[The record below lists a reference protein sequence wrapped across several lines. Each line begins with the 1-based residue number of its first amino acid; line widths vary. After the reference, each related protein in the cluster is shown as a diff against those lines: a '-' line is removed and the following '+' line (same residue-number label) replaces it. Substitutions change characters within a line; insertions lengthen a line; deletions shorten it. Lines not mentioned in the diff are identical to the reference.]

1 MAKGKG
7 KGSQFERD
15 FSRDL
20 SLWWSKGKRKD
31 LFWRSAM
38 SGGMSTVTGCQAQA
52 GDIIA
57 VDEQGYELIDAI
69 CFELKCGYNHC
80 QVNDLL
86 DGSGTKQIIKS
97 FVEQANES
105 HERAN
110 TDTYSIVLK
119 RDRKKPLIF
128 FPLGTLFGSYV
139 VGIDYGIV
147 NAQGVQLEYCRL
159 SDFFK
164 LPPHVVLHIVKD
176 ETSKLTAADVFSMSL
191 IKS

>member
-20 SLWWSKGKRKD
+20 SLWWSGGKRKD

-38 SGGMSTVTGCQAQA
+38 SGGMSTVTGCQAQT
-52 GDIIA
+52 GDIVA
-57 VDEQGYELIDAI
+57 VHEEGYELIEAI

-86 DGSGTKQIIKS
+86 DGTGTKHIMKS
-97 FVEQANES
+97 FETQAYTS
-105 HERAN
+105 HEQGETN
-110 TDTYSIVLK
+110 TFSIVLK

-128 FPLGTLFGSYV
+128 FPLGTLLTSSVLGM
-139 VGIDYGIV
+139 DYGMI
-147 NAQGVQLEYCRL
+147 NAQGVRLEYCRL
-159 SDFFK
+159 VDFFK
-164 LPPHVVLHIVKD
+164 LPPHVVLHMVKD
-176 ETSKLTAADVFSMSL
+176 EAHKLTAADVFGL
-191 IKS
+191 CLTKS